1 MTKFHSSIAGLM
13 VFTVLIG
20 VGAASLLNASRLWA
34 SVIPMLISLM
44 LLAAILGVTY
54 RTGEKRASWWGFM
67 VFGWGYVLSSV
78 CGDLS
83 GGFLVNPSEESRR
96 ILLWLDLKK
105 TITPAIGEYSDV
117 ADFRNNNKF
126 ARAKVLDSFS
136 PGNYNVQF
144 EDGLKV
150 GANIRLFRNTNEEFY
165 VVVGNSLCNL
175 LVAFAGMLVGRYFY
189 ATMREHTRHVGVTD
203 NAGGG

>member
-1 MTKFHSSIAGLM
+1 M

-20 VGAASLLNASRLWA
+20 IGAASLLNASRLWA
-34 SVIPMLISLM
+34 SVIPLLTLLM

-83 GGFLVNPSEESRR
+83 KGVLFNPSEESRR

-117 ADFRNNNKF
+117 DLHNNNKF
-126 ARAKVLDSFS
+126 ARAKVLDSSS
-136 PGNYNVQF
+136 PGEYNVQF
-144 EDGLKV
+144 EDGTTILTSI
-150 GANIRLFRNTNEEFY
+150 NSFRTTNEEFY
-165 VVVGNSLCNL
+165 LLVGDSLCNL

-189 ATMREHTRHVGVTD
+189 ATRREHTRHVGVTD
-203 NAGGG
+203 NAGVG

>member
-1 MTKFHSSIAGLM
+1 MMKFQSSLAGLM
-13 VFTVLIG
+13 IFTVLIG
-20 VGAASLLNASRLWA
+20 IGAASLLNASRLWA
-34 SVIPMLISLM
+34 SVIPMLIWLM

-54 RTGEKRASWWGFM
+54 RTGEHRASWAGFM

-78 CGDLS
+78 CGQLS
-83 GGFLVNPSEESRR
+83 RGVLVNPSEESRR

-105 TITPAIGEYSDV
+105 TLTPVIGEYSDI
-117 ADFRNNNKF
+117 ADYRKNNRFVK
-126 ARAKVLDSFS
+126 AKVLDSSS

-150 GANIRLFRNTNEEFY
+150 GAHISSFRKTNEEFY

-189 ATMREHTRHVGVTD
+189 ATRRESTRHLGVTA
-203 NAGGG
+203 NASGG